1 MGIQFEFMS
10 FSGLFVVSYKIIL
23 NLAIYAMFL
32 NTQGRVMFDTFI
44 SKPNMET
51 HEEFLIDCDK
61 ELSGKLVKHLKMYK
75 VRRKLTIEL
84 QENQHVMAY
93 FHPGEISKPLPDETM
108 SSHRDTRVRE
118 LGFRV
123 ISSDI
128 SAADTDIK

>member
-1 MGIQFEFMS
+1 
-10 FSGLFVVSYKIIL
+10 
-23 NLAIYAMFL
+23 MFL

-44 SKPNMET
+44 SKPNMES

-84 QENQHVMAY
+84 QENEHVMAY
-93 FHPGEISKPLPDETM
+93 FHPEEISKPLPDQSM
-108 SSHRDTRVRE
+108 NSHRDTRVRE